1 MFVWGSQNAIIIKIR
16 VSSVLVRIATAR
28 LIIPF
33 RVVPELIDW
42 KSIVL
47 VNTKRIRASSI
58 NGDIE
63 EKSNYINKVSVS
75 SSGLKAEMV
84 GRCEVKF

>member
-1 MFVWGSQNAIIIKIR
+1 MFVWGSQNAIIIKVR

-63 EKSNYINKVSVS
+63 EESNYIDKVSVS
-75 SSGLKAEMV
+75 SSGFKAEMM
-84 GRCEVKF
+84 GGCEVKF